1 MDARAANDR
10 IAAKAQKLQFLS
22 RVPMLC
28 ECSEPGCRTLVMIG
42 LPEYDEIRSEPDLI
56 LTAPGHGSGRAEL
69 EEDTGS
75 YEIRRE
81 SRNCNGNGNGDR
93 RSA

>member
-28 ECSEPGCRTLVMIG
+28 ECSEQGCRTLVMIG
-42 LPEYDEIRSEPDLI
+42 LREYSEIRAEPDLI
-56 LTAPGHGSGRAEL
+56 LTAPGHGSGRARL
-69 EEDTGS
+69 EQGTGS

-81 SRNCNGNGNGDR
+81 SRNRGDGDL

>member
-1 MDARAANDR
+1 MDARAANNR

-42 LPEYDEIRSEPDLI
+42 LPEYSEIRSEPDLI

-69 EEDTGS
+69 EEDTRS

-81 SRNCNGNGNGDR
+81 SRSCGDGDGGR

>member
-1 MDARAANDR
+1 MDARAANNR

-42 LPEYDEIRSEPDLI
+42 LPEYSEIRSEPDLI
-56 LTAPGHGSGRAEL
+56 LTAPGHGSGRAEW
-69 EEDTGS
+69 EEDTRS

-81 SRNCNGNGNGDR
+81 SRSCGDGDGGR

>member
-1 MDARAANDR
+1 MDARTANDR
-10 IAAKAQKLQFLS
+10 IAAKARKLQFLS

-28 ECSEPGCRTLVMIG
+28 ECREPGCRTLVMIG
-42 LPEYDEIRSEPDLI
+42 LPDYDEIRSEPDLI
-56 LTAPGHGSGRAEL
+56 LTAPGHGSPRAEL
-69 EEDTGS
+69 DKDSGS

-81 SRNCNGNGNGDR
+81 SGNHGDGDGDR

>member
-42 LPEYDEIRSEPDLI
+42 LPEYSAIRTEPDLI
-56 LTAPGHGSGRAEL
+56 LTAPGHGSARAEL
-69 EEDTGS
+69 EADNGS

-81 SRNCNGNGNGDR
+81 SRNCGDGNGDR